1 MTLNSSFWPL
11 YVGIALF
18 IIIYIIAMAHFF
30 NFTRKR
36 QLFYQGR
43 YPALGA
49 NAIAKRIK
57 LFKVNALIDNK
68 DLMAQS
74 RKPRLFGI
82 LIFVTFAYGMF
93 WGNTALG
100 HLHHAKFAS
109 DLTGAI
115 VMLVIS
121 FYFVARYSKS
131 VKAFQASLESYLLHL
146 PRDRKQPIVYLE
158 LPNSLQ
164 KLQDRGS
171 RLVET
176 AMYVMIAVILIGLI
190 ALSIVG

>member
-1 MTLNSSFWPL
+1 MSLNSSFWPL

-18 IIIYIIAMAHFF
+18 VIIYIVAMIHFF
-30 NFTRKR
+30 SFTRKR
-36 QLFYQGR
+36 QFFYQGR
-43 YPALGA
+43 YPASGA
-49 NAIAKRIK
+49 STIAKRIK

-82 LIFVTFAYGMF
+82 LIFVTFAYGMY

-109 DLTGAI
+109 DLTAAI

-131 VKAFQASLESYLLHL
+131 VKAFQANLEDYLLKA
-146 PRDRKQPIVYLE
+146 PRDRKQQIVYLK
-158 LPNSLQ
+158 LPQSLQ

-171 RLVET
+171 RLVEL
-176 AMYVMIAVILIGLI
+176 AMYVMIAVILLGLI
-190 ALSIVG
+190 VLSIVG

>member
-1 MTLNSSFWPL
+1 MTLNSNFWPL

-18 IIIYIIAMAHFF
+18 VIIYIVAMAHFF

-49 NAIAKRIK
+49 NTIAKRIK

-68 DLMAQS
+68 ELLTES

-82 LIFVTFAYGMF
+82 LIFVTFAYGMY

-109 DLTGAI
+109 DLTAAV
-115 VMLVIS
+115 VMLLIS
-121 FYFVARYSKS
+121 FYFVTRYSKA
-131 VKAFQASLESYLLHL
+131 VKAFQAKLEDYLLHL
-146 PRDRKQPIVYLE
+146 PRNRKEQITYLE

-176 AMYVMIAVILIGLI
+176 AMYVMIAVILIGL
-190 ALSIVG
+190 ATLSIIG